1 VRIETFGIF
10 DLRFSI
16 CDLDRKSQIKNQK
29 WLALCFM
36 LFLFLS
42 VAASVADPA
51 MEEAVEKAEEA
62 PSETTIAEEE
72 SPLAPSAE
80 VGREVKKTSW
90 LGFLAKGGLT
100 MIPIAL
106 CSIGFIAI
114 IAAKSSI
121 FRLMRFGINN
131 FAGTLTGH
139 VSSGNIDEAIE
150 QCEEANNPI
159 TRPLMR
165 GLTVYKT
172 DPSRTGDTMRE
183 AMLDEMPGLES
194 YIGWLG
200 IIAGVAPL
208 LGLFG
213 TVIGIIQSF
222 IELAAGGA
230 VTDPSSFTLLADGI
244 YKALITTAAGLFVGI
259 PALVMYEYFR
269 MKIGDLMRDMDR
281 VSVSL
286 LNALGIGLGGQ
297 P

>member
-1 VRIETFGIF
+1 MILV
-10 DLRFSI
+10 L
-16 CDLDRKSQIKNQK
+16 L
-29 WLALCFM
+29 LA
-36 LFLFLS
+36 S
-42 VAASVADPA
+42 SAVASPAD
-51 MEEAVEKAEEA
+51 
-62 PSETTIAEEE
+62 
-72 SPLAPSAE
+72 SATE
-80 VGREVKKTSW
+80 KTSW

-106 CSIGFIAI
+106 CSIGLIAI
-114 IAAKSSI
+114 VAAKFSI
-121 FRLMRFGINN
+121 IRLMRFGINS
-131 FAGTLTGH
+131 FAEALTED
-139 VSSGNIDEAIE
+139 VSSGRIDQAIE
-150 QCEEANNPI
+150 TCEEVDNPI

-165 GLTVYKT
+165 GLKVYKT
-172 DPSRTGDTMRE
+172 EPSRTGDALRE

-213 TVIGIIQSF
+213 T
-222 IELAAGGA
+222 GGA

-269 MKIGDLMRDMDR
+269 MKIADLVRDMDR

-286 LNALGIGLGGQ
+286 LNALGTGLGG
-297 P
+297 

>member
-1 VRIETFGIF
+1 MLHSRSLSF
-10 DLRFSI
+10 DSRFQSSF
-16 CDLDRKSQIKNQK
+16 RVKQKSKIANLKSK
-29 WLALCFM
+29 ILLCSMILVLLLA
-36 LFLFLS
+36 S
-42 VAASVADPA
+42 SAVASPAD
-51 MEEAVEKAEEA
+51 
-62 PSETTIAEEE
+62 
-72 SPLAPSAE
+72 SATE
-80 VGREVKKTSW
+80 KTSW

-106 CSIGFIAI
+106 CSIGLIAI
-114 IAAKSSI
+114 VAAKFSI
-121 FRLMRFGINN
+121 IRLMRFGINS
-131 FAGTLTGH
+131 FAEALTED
-139 VSSGNIDEAIE
+139 VSSGRIDQAIE
-150 QCEEANNPI
+150 TCEEVDNPI

-165 GLTVYKT
+165 GLKVYKT
-172 DPSRTGDTMRE
+172 EPSRTGDALRE

-269 MKIGDLMRDMDR
+269 MKIADLVRDMDR

-286 LNALGIGLGGQ
+286 LNALGTGLGG
-297 P
+297 

>member
-1 VRIETFGIF
+1 VSCVF
-10 DLRFSI
+10 LVLCSI
-16 CDLDRKSQIKNQK
+16 L
-29 WLALCFM
+29 L
-36 LFLFLS
+36 LFLS
-42 VAASVADPA
+42 AATSAAGPA
-51 MEEAVEKAEEA
+51 IEEAAEKAEEA
-62 PSETTIAEEE
+62 SSETTIAEEE
-72 SPLAPSAE
+72 SPLAREAE
-80 VGREVKKTSW
+80 ADRKVEKTSW

-100 MIPIAL
+100 MVPIAL

-114 IAAKSSI
+114 IAVKFSI
-121 FRLMRFGINN
+121 FRMMRFGINN
-131 FAGTLTGH
+131 FAQALTEH

-150 QCEEANNPI
+150 QCEEADNPI
-159 TRPLMR
+159 ARPLMR

-172 DPSRTGDTMRE
+172 DPSRTGDAMRE

-222 IELAAGGA
+222 IQLAAGGA
-230 VTDPSSFTLLADGI
+230 VTDPKSFTLLADGI

-286 LNALGIGLGGQ
+286 LNALGIGFGGQ